1 MASKNRTV
9 HNVDEDTLKRMVAGD
24 ISALEKIK
32 EPEEEKPSVEDG
44 VDPQSPESSQ
54 SPGKEEK
61 TEVFDKKITS
71 AKKTTRVPESEE
83 YTELFLKIQLTGTRR
98 QTYIHDSL
106 YKVLAEVLPVIAPN
120 MSVPTFVNNVLSD
133 HLEKYED
140 VINDM
145 YNRKATK
152 KPVRWKK

>member
-24 ISALEKIK
+24 ISALEKMQ
-32 EPEEEKPSVEDG
+32 ETEEEKQPVADG
-44 VDPQSPESSQ
+44 TQPPEPAKSPEKE
-54 SPGKEEK
+54 GKAATLE
-61 TEVFDKKITS
+61 KKISS
-71 AKKTTRVPESEE
+71 AKKAARIPESEE

-152 KPVRWKK
+152 KPVQWKK